1 MAVKT
6 GAGFRLRSV
15 ALAGLTGVFAALA
28 GCTNHELLGAHEEMR
43 EELEM
48 LRDRLARLA
57 SDTAKHSRK
66 IQELSEL
73 EEKRGGET
81 EGGEPV
87 PAEDLAVG
95 LPADS
100 ADSTAGRDRVG
111 GGASD
116 GESAGT
122 HEAPTDPFARR
133 VQIALKRA
141 GFNPGPVDAKAGA
154 MTKKAI
160 REFQRENNL
169 PETGV
174 ADEATWDLLKRYL
187 E

>member
-1 MAVKT
+1 MGVKI
-6 GAGFRLRSV
+6 GSAFRLRAAASAGLAGVLV
-15 ALAGLTGVFAALA
+15 ALAGCA
-28 GCTNHELLGAHEEMR
+28 NQELVGAQEEMR

-48 LRDRLARLA
+48 LRDRLARLET
-57 SDTAKHSRK
+57 DTAKHSRR
-66 IQELSEL
+66 IQELSDM
-73 EEKRGGET
+73 EEKRTGET
-81 EGGEPV
+81 DTGEPV

-95 LPADS
+95 RPV
-100 ADSTAGRDRVG
+100 DR
-111 GGASD
+111 AR
-116 GESAGT
+116 SAGEGAEGEAEPRGT
-122 HEAPTDPFARR
+122 RQAPTDPFARR

-141 GFNPGPVDAKAGA
+141 GFDPGPIDARAGA
-154 MTKKAI
+154 VTKKAI